1 MNNIY
6 KISILPG
13 DGIGPEVT
21 NETVKVLKA
30 CAERF
35 NFKLNFDTQ
44 LIGAVSIT
52 KTGVPLT
59 DEVIENCLG
68 SDATLLGAIED
79 SKYDRDP
86 ILEVRPEEGL
96 LKLRQ
101 SLGVYANILS
111 VKIKNSLIEQSPLK
125 STVVDGTDI
134 VIFRELTGGIY
145 SGKNEITTEKTSD
158 FCDYSVNEIER
169 IAHLAFKAAE
179 DRSGRLCLVGKA
191 NVLESSRLWRKVV
204 TEIAFDY
211 PDVELTYMYVDNA
224 SIQLVSNPKQF
235 DVILTENLFGDTLSD
250 LASVLSGSLGRLPSS
265 SIGNSAALF
274 ESCQDSYSQLKGL
287 NKANPLATILSGAL
301 LLDYLGEKEGAK
313 EIIKAV
319 SWTVEEGLST
329 EDINSDSPISCSSVG
344 DNVVNY
350 IRKKGKMSPFK
361 LVDVEED
368 FLYR

>member
-1 MNNIY
+1 MNTY
-6 KISILPG
+6 KISVLPG
-13 DGIGPEVT
+13 DGIGQEVT
-21 NETVKVLKA
+21 NETIKVLKV

-44 LIGAVSIT
+44 LIGAVSIA
-52 KTGVPLT
+52 KTGIPLT
-59 DEVIENCLG
+59 DEVVENCLA

-79 SKYDRDP
+79 SKYDKDP
-86 ILEVRPEEGL
+86 ILKVRPEEGL

-101 SLGVYANILS
+101 SLGLYANIRAVEIS
-111 VKIKNSLIEQSPLK
+111 NSLIDQSPLK
-125 STVVDGTDI
+125 SAVVDGTDI
-134 VIFRELTGGIY
+134 VIFRELTGGVY
-145 SGKNEITTEKTSD
+145 SGKKELTTKKDSD
-158 FCDYSVNEIER
+158 FSDYSVSEIER
-169 IAHLAFKAAE
+169 MAHLAFKAAE

-191 NVLESSRLWRKVV
+191 NVLESSRLWRKVL

-211 PDVELTYMYVDNA
+211 PDVELTYMYVDKA
-224 SIQLVSNPKQF
+224 SMQLVSNPKQF

-274 ESCQDSYSQLKGL
+274 ESCQDAYSQLKGL
-287 NKANPLATILSGAL
+287 NKVNPVATILSGAL
-301 LLDYLGEKEGAK
+301 LLDYLGEKEGAN

-319 SWTVEEGLST
+319 NWTIEEGLTT
-329 EDINSDSPISCSSVG
+329 ENVNANSPISCSSVG

-350 IRKKGKMSPFK
+350 IRKKGKMSPLK
-361 LVDVEED
+361 LVDVEEN

>member
-145 SGKNEITTEKTSD
+145 LLNII
-158 FCDYSVNEIER
+158 FLIY
-169 IAHLAFKAAE
+169 L
-179 DRSGRLCLVGKA
+179 
-191 NVLESSRLWRKVV
+191 
-204 TEIAFDY
+204 
-211 PDVELTYMYVDNA
+211 
-224 SIQLVSNPKQF
+224 
-235 DVILTENLFGDTLSD
+235 
-250 LASVLSGSLGRLPSS
+250 LP
-265 SIGNSAALF
+265 L
-274 ESCQDSYSQLKGL
+274 
-287 NKANPLATILSGAL
+287 
-301 LLDYLGEKEGAK
+301 
-313 EIIKAV
+313 
-319 SWTVEEGLST
+319 
-329 EDINSDSPISCSSVG
+329 
-344 DNVVNY
+344 
-350 IRKKGKMSPFK
+350 
-361 LVDVEED
+361 
-368 FLYR
+368 